1 MKNYI
6 DTSDQQMK
14 KDFEGVMGVEEISNL
29 QKILWRRRK
38 GGGGEGGGEGGM
50 TFFPLLLS
58 L

>member
-1 MKNYI
+1 
-6 DTSDQQMK
+6 MK